1 VYVYVY
7 TEVRRLASKNIS
19 ITEDVYDLLSKMKL
33 EDESFSDTIT
43 RLVKGGGKLSDCAGL
58 WSDMDEEEL
67 GEILANTKEMRKTV
81 DESLRQE
88 AGIV

>member
-67 GEILANTKEMRKTV
+67 GEILANTREMRKTV

>member
-1 VYVYVY
+1 MYVYVY

>member
-1 VYVYVY
+1 
-7 TEVRRLASKNIS
+7 LASKNIS

>member
-1 VYVYVY
+1 MV
-7 TEVRRLASKNIS
+7 SKNIS

-33 EDESFSDTIT
+33 GDESFSDTIA

-67 GEILANTKEMRKTV
+67 GEIVTSIKEMRKTV
-81 DESLRQE
+81 DESLQE

>member
-1 VYVYVY
+1 VY

>member
-1 VYVYVY
+1 M
-7 TEVRRLASKNIS
+7 ASKNIS